1 MAGRKVIWT
10 TKANAERREIWP
22 RNKLITEKKIV
33 SAAVVYTAAAVHHS
47 IIKYNVR

>member
-10 TKANAERREIWP
+10 KKATVERREIWL

-33 SAAVVYTAAAVHHS
+33 SAAVVYTAAVHHP